1 MDQADFESPRNDE
14 KHIDEGNQGNRE
26 LLVMTVEIGDGR
38 QDAIA
43 IHEND
48 DPSEL
53 ARVFAEKHNL
63 DNSLM
68 QSLISLIQ
76 ENKDLIRKKELG
88 EIGSLDWMASNS
100 MSPSQHLNDHKDK
113 GPKKPKKGTVY
124 DRIYQQLKKNNTSA
138 SMQSSQMSKS
148 KSSGNFNY
156 GEYLYVKGLKKKD
169 EIKKTAELKQQ
180 AKVDSELPELTFS
193 PNINK
198 NSSMISPRS
207 SDKPEENLWKKGKDY
222 QSHLE
227 KLRQA
232 QQEDEMKECKFTP
245 AINTKSKKKDGSKK
259 TYEQL
264 YENAEKLKEKQMKRI
279 EEEQKQYTFKPNVSL
294 TKKKGVNES
303 KEEVFDRLDSTKKV
317 FEEELER
324 IRKEQEEK
332 DVDEET
338 GQKLFKPM
346 INNTGEKRTTQTT
359 VWNILYSRNDAKKKE
374 LEDLQNEQLKQA
386 EAASTSKKSLP
397 ESDKI
402 FHDFRQRQYER
413 LFKTLDSDGDGYV
426 SANAI
431 RIDQIDLKA
440 LEILTPF
447 FEELQSSEE
456 TLDFSQFAN
465 RMDVLC
471 KGLNVAQRA
480 ALLKKETK
488 QETEEPERRPYI
500 SQTSVILA
508 EKKRSSMPA
517 DMYERLTASNKMTEM
532 RMQKIKEDKEKEMT
546 KECTF
551 KPSLK
556 SN

>member
-1 MDQADFESPRNDE
+1 MDQVDFESPRNDE
-14 KHIDEGNQGNRE
+14 KHTDEGHQSNRE

-38 QDAIA
+38 QDVIA

-68 QSLISLIQ
+68 ESLISLIQ
-76 ENKDLIRKKELG
+76 ENKDIIHKKELG
-88 EIGSLDWMASNS
+88 QVGSLDWMVSNS

-113 GPKKPKKGTVY
+113 GLKKPKKGTVY
-124 DRIYQQLKKNNTSA
+124 DRIYQQLKKNNTST
-138 SMQSSQMSKS
+138 SIQSSQMSKS

-180 AKVDSELPELTFS
+180 AKEDSELPELTFS

-198 NSSMISPRS
+198 NSSMISPRN

-222 QSHLE
+222 QNHLE

-245 AINTKSKKKDGSKK
+245 AINTKSKKKNGSKK

-264 YENAEKLKEKQMKRI
+264 YENAEKLKEKQMKKI

-294 TKKKGVNES
+294 TKKKGVYES

-332 DVDEET
+332 DVDDTT

-346 INNTGEKRTTQTT
+346 INNTGEKRTTQIA
-359 VWNILYSRNDAKKKE
+359 VWDILYSRNDTKKKE

-386 EAASTSKKSLP
+386 EAASASKKSLP

-413 LFKTLDSDGDGYV
+413 LFKTLDSDADGYI

-431 RIDQIDLKA
+431 RIDQIDIKA

-447 FEELQSSEE
+447 FEELQSSEDA
-456 TLDFSQFAN
+456 LDFTQFAN
-465 RMDVLC
+465 KMDVLC

-480 ALLKKETK
+480 TLLKKETK
-488 QETEEPERRPYI
+488 QEIEEPERKPYI

-532 RMQKIKEDKEKEMT
+532 RMQKIKEDKEKEMS